1 MAVWCHP
8 ERDLHHAPLGHR
20 DQVGWLQPMMNA
32 REHCCED
39 KIRISFCTRY
49 AVFNTAVVLS
59 GSRDPK
65 CDLSDDRTP
74 SFFQRGLMH
83 PL

>member
-1 MAVWCHP
+1 
-8 ERDLHHAPLGHR
+8 
-20 DQVGWLQPMMNA
+20 MMNA

-49 AVFNTAVVLS
+49 AVFNTTVVLS

-65 CDLSDDRTP
+65 CDLSVIITP
-74 SFFQRGLMH
+74 AFSRGG
-83 PL
+83 